1 MIFVAN
7 IVVEQEVIA
16 ADITIA
22 LLILIYTLQMYTNT
36 ARSVEAEQRICS
48 NWGTDLLQNVC
59 LYKKWISVFIYFFS
73 DYFTYI
79 VDKRKR

>member
-1 MIFVAN
+1 MIFAAN

-16 ADITIA
+16 AGITIA

-48 NWGTDLLQNVC
+48 N
-59 LYKKWISVFIYFFS
+59 
-73 DYFTYI
+73 
-79 VDKRKR
+79 